1 MIYILIFV
9 FVLLIGYQIIS
20 TFFQNK
26 VIEGLENSSGEYQ
39 DYGNDPLI
47 LAKQN
52 AGNIDVLKKRVD
64 VLDGVNTRVNDMQIN
79 INSMQ
84 QQIDGLVQQQ
94 SDLVSGA
101 EPANISGTEPEQA
114 PQ

>member
-1 MIYILIFV
+1 MYLIYLLIVV
-9 FVLLIGYQIIS
+9 FVLLLSYQIVIS
-20 TFFQNK
+20 VFQNK
-26 VIEGLENSSGEYQ
+26 LIEGLENSSGEYQ

-52 AGNIDVLKKRVD
+52 AGNIEVLRKRVD
-64 VLDGVNTRVNDMQIN
+64 TLDGLNTKVNDMQIN

-94 SDLVSGA
+94 ADLVAGSQ
-101 EPANISGTEPEQA
+101 PATISGTEPEA
-114 PQ
+114 